1 MLTRYADDWVAV
13 WNGSRDRAEEI
24 KAEIKAFLA
33 NVLKLKLSEEKTLI
47 THIDDGFQFWAIKF
61 RVTNAGQMDSG
72 ARVPKAIDAA
82 MPSRQLPKTRSPM
95 KWLSLPQWFDS
106 GLGNYYAY
114 AADSRLMDSLDAFI
128 YQEVGSIAYIKAE
141 DGQNQPTAGTRC
153 LVTFAKSVT

>member
-72 ARVPKAIDAA
+72 ACFHEYPKAIRRFRDAV
-82 MPSRQLPKTRSPM
+82 RHYQNT
-95 KWLSLPQWFDS
+95 FTDEV
-106 GLGNYYAY
+106 
-114 AADSRLMDSLDAFI
+114 AAF
-128 YQEVGSIAYIKAE
+128 
-141 DGQNQPTAGTRC
+141 TA
-153 LVTFAKSVT
+153 

>member
-1 MLTRYADDWVAV
+1 MLTRYADDCRCMEWQ
-13 WNGSRDRAEEI
+13 SRSCREI

-72 ARVPKAIDAA
+72 ACFHEYPRRFDAFA

-95 KWLSLPQWFDS
+95 KWRLSLPQ
-106 GLGNYYAY
+106 
-114 AADSRLMDSLDAFI
+114 
-128 YQEVGSIAYIKAE
+128 V
-141 DGQNQPTAGTRC
+141 
-153 LVTFAKSVT
+153 V

>member
-13 WNGSRDRAEEI
+13 WNGSRDRAEI

-72 ARVPKAIDAA
+72 ACFHEYPKGDSTL
-82 MPSRQLPKTRSPM
+82 SRCRQGNYKTRSPM
-95 KWLSLPQWFDS
+95 KWRLSLP
-106 GLGNYYAY
+106 
-114 AADSRLMDSLDAFI
+114 
-128 YQEVGSIAYIKAE
+128 
-141 DGQNQPTAGTRC
+141 
-153 LVTFAKSVT
+153 

>member
-1 MLTRYADDWVAV
+1 MTGMYARIVYVQNGSTLSFITAISAQEGNWRHSNADSYADDWVAV

-72 ARVPKAIDAA
+72 CFLPIPAI
-82 MPSRQLPKTRSPM
+82 PTQ
-95 KWLSLPQWFDS
+95 
-106 GLGNYYAY
+106 GNYPKHVH
-114 AADSRLMDSLDAFI
+114 R
-128 YQEVGSIAYIKAE
+128 
-141 DGQNQPTAGTRC
+141 
-153 LVTFAKSVT
+153 